1 MERLR
6 ERKGKFTF
14 KLEFVLPLSTS
25 QIVLLRHFVRN
36 AEGKINP
43 NPRTIKIYRRNESW
57 FCFTL

>member
-43 NPRTIKIYRRNESW
+43 NPRTIK
-57 FCFTL
+57 F